1 MKTLYRIALAAIFTM
16 GLTACDDFLDSE
28 PKSSVDPDKYFTE
41 ASQLQAYADEIYP
54 RILPG
59 SNYGYYGTDDQYTDN
74 QIPETAPTVSLKA
87 SGKFHIRKETGRL
100 KQFIG

>member
-59 SNYGYYGTDDQYTDN
+59 SNYGYYGT
-74 QIPETAPTVSLKA
+74 TVSLKA
-87 SGKFHIRKETGRL
+87 SGRFRIRKETGRL
-100 KQFIG
+100 KQFID

>member
-41 ASQLQAYADEIYP
+41 ASQLQAYADEI
-54 RILPG
+54 
-59 SNYGYYGTDDQYTDN
+59 
-74 QIPETAPTVSLKA
+74 
-87 SGKFHIRKETGRL
+87 
-100 KQFIG
+100 

>member
-41 ASQLQAYADEIYP
+41 ASQLQTYANEIYHVFFRAVIMDITVP
-54 RILPG
+54 TISILTIR
-59 SNYGYYGTDDQYTDN
+59 YRRRL
-74 QIPETAPTVSLKA
+74 PTVSLKA